1 MKTLLTV
8 IKAILETLASQQMQI
23 KALTNEVEMDNQT
36 DLTETDFETL
46 NAQIASLT
54 AMSVSDTLG

>member
-1 MKTLLTV
+1 
-8 IKAILETLASQQMQI
+8 
-23 KALTNEVEMDNQT
+23 MDNQT

>member
-8 IKAILETLASQQMQI
+8 IKAILEILANQQMQI

-36 DLTETDFETL
+36 DLTEADFETL

-54 AMSVSDTLG
+54 AMPDTLG

>member
-1 MKTLLTV
+1 
-8 IKAILETLASQQMQI
+8 
-23 KALTNEVEMDNQT
+23 MDNQT

-54 AMSVSDTLG
+54 AMPDTLG